1 VRVLVLGSGGR
12 EHALCLSLVRDPA
25 VASIV
30 CAPGNAGT
38 AEVAEPAEVDPANP
52 DAVLA
57 LAVACRAD
65 YTVIGPEAP
74 LVAGVADRLRAAG
87 LPVFGPSAPAAR
99 LEGSKSFAKDVMRSA
114 GVPTAGAVSTTET
127 ATALAALGRF
137 GPPWVVK
144 QDGLAA
150 GKGVTVTTEH
160 AQATRAV
167 ERATSGGGRV
177 LVESYLE
184 GPEVSLLAVV
194 GEDGAI
200 TPLLPAQDHKRVG
213 DGDSGPNTG
222 GMGAYAPLSWAPP
235 GLTGMVVREVLAP
248 TVAEMAARG
257 TPFTGLLYAG
267 LALTSSGPKVV
278 EFNVRFGDPEAQVVL
293 ALLDS
298 PLTGVLRGEC
308 APVWRSAAAVSVVV
322 AAAGYP
328 GRVRTGDEIRGLDLV
343 APPAYVVHAA
353 TRRDDA
359 GRLLTAG
366 GRVLAVTAVG
376 PTLADARESAYAG
389 VDAVRIDGAH
399 HRRDIAAE
407 GVNR

>member
-1 VRVLVLGSGGR
+1 
-12 EHALCLSLVRDPA
+12 
-25 VASIV
+25 
-30 CAPGNAGT
+30 
-38 AEVAEPAEVDPANP
+38 
-52 DAVLA
+52 
-57 LAVACRAD
+57 
-65 YTVIGPEAP
+65 
-74 LVAGVADRLRAAG
+74 
-87 LPVFGPSAPAAR
+87 
-99 LEGSKSFAKDVMRSA
+99 
-114 GVPTAGAVSTTET
+114 
-127 ATALAALGRF
+127 
-137 GPPWVVK
+137 
-144 QDGLAA
+144 
-150 GKGVTVTTEH
+150 
-160 AQATRAV
+160 
-167 ERATSGGGRV
+167 
-177 LVESYLE
+177 
-184 GPEVSLLAVV
+184 
-194 GEDGAI
+194 
-200 TPLLPAQDHKRVG
+200 
-213 DGDSGPNTG
+213 
-222 GMGAYAPLSWAPP
+222 
-235 GLTGMVVREVLAP
+235 MVVREVLAP